1 MEEQLQNV
9 QNMSQQVSES
19 RSKFSLIGTDLIRIG
34 IASVFIWFGVS
45 GILNPDMF
53 TSLVPAFAL
62 TIAGAKTLVIIHG
75 IVELVFGTLL
85 VLNIGRRISAI
96 ILFLSIAQTLTIVSG
111 PTLARDIALAVVMLG
126 VAIE

>member
-1 MEEQLQNV
+1 MEEQVL
-9 QNMSQQVSES
+9 ES
-19 RSKFSLIGTDLIRIG
+19 KSKFSLIGTDIIRIG
-34 IASVFIWFGVS
+34 IASVFIWFGVA
-45 GILNPDMF
+45 GILTPNMF

-62 TIAGAKTLVIIHG
+62 MIASAKTLVIIHG

-85 VLNIGRRISAI
+85 VLNIGRKISAI
-96 ILFLSIAQTLTIVSG
+96 ILFLSIAQTLILVSG